1 MIAMVAD
8 AFCNRACH
16 VPTFRRYRYGII
28 AALPPG
34 PAAFAPGPP
43 FATTQDTMSD
53 IDALLQPIPG
63 EAPCGAD
70 MVFSAEFDAIREA
83 RRQDDPH
90 LDQGDWIIDIK
101 EADWPQVIRICTE
114 VLTTRSK
121 DVRVAAWLA
130 EAWAKTRG
138 FAGLR
143 DGLLLVDGL
152 CRRYWDGLHP
162 VPDEGDV
169 QQRVGNLAWLLSRS
183 QQLVRELPL
192 TQSEGGRF
200 GAVLWDSAAQLA
212 NAIKRAPQN
221 AADLTRGKVTLEQF
235 DAARRDT
242 PPAFYSELESQL
254 QGCFGAVDVLE
265 LTLTERLGDEGPA
278 FSPLRGALKDV
289 TELAHRFA
297 REAGLLV
304 RADLAPPPAAQ
315 SAPAA
320 GAPLTRMEPT
330 LTAADLAPTAPVA
343 TRGPLQTRDQA
354 LAQLREVA
362 EFFRRTEP
370 HSPVA
375 YLADK
380 AASWGEMSLHLW
392 LRTVLK
398 NGDALSGLE
407 ELLGV
412 PKAPDNNGG

>member
-1 MIAMVAD
+1 MIQPI
-8 AFCNRACH
+8 NK
-16 VPTFRRYRYGII
+16 TN
-28 AALPPG
+28 
-34 PAAFAPGPP
+34 
-43 FATTQDTMSD
+43 MSN
-53 IDALLQPIPG
+53 IDPLLEPIPG
-63 EAPCGAD
+63 DAPCGTD

-83 RRQDDPH
+83 RRHDDPH

-101 EADWPQVIRICTE
+101 EADWPKVIGICTE
-114 VLTTRSK
+114 VLRDRSK

-143 DGLLLVDGL
+143 DGYLLVDGL

-162 VPDEGDV
+162 VPEDGDV

-183 QQLVRELPL
+183 QQLIRELPL

-200 GAVLWDSAAQLA
+200 GAALWDSAAQLA
-212 NAIKRAPQN
+212 NAVKRTPQH
-221 AADLTRGKVTLEQF
+221 AADLTRGKVTMEQF

-242 PPAFYSELESQL
+242 PPAFYSELEANL
-254 QGCFGAVDVLE
+254 QSCFAAVDVLAS
-265 LTLTERLGDEGPA
+265 TLTERLGEDGPA
-278 FSPLRGALKDV
+278 FSPVREALKDV

-304 RADLAPPPAAQ
+304 RADLAPPAPAVSGAANPPAATRLEPSLSAADTP

-320 GAPLTRMEPT
+320 AAP
-330 LTAADLAPTAPVA
+330 A
-343 TRGPLQTRDQA
+343 RGPLQTRDQA

-362 EFFRRTEP
+362 DFFRRTEP

-392 LRTVLK
+392 LRTVVK
-398 NGDALSGLE
+398 NGEALSGLE

-412 PKAPDNNGG
+412 PKPPDSNG

>member
-1 MIAMVAD
+1 
-8 AFCNRACH
+8 
-16 VPTFRRYRYGII
+16 
-28 AALPPG
+28 
-34 PAAFAPGPP
+34 
-43 FATTQDTMSD
+43 MSD
-53 IDALLQPIPG
+53 IDTLLQPIPG
-63 EAPCGAD
+63 DAPCGAD

-83 RRQDDPH
+83 RRHDDPH
-90 LDQGDWIIDIK
+90 LDQGDWVIDIK
-101 EADWPQVIRICTE
+101 EADWPQVISICTI
-114 VLTTRSK
+114 VLRDRSK

-143 DGLLLVDGL
+143 DGFLLLDGL

-192 TQSEGGRF
+192 TQSEGGRL
-200 GAVLWDSAAQLA
+200 GAALWESASHLA
-212 NAIKRAPQN
+212 NAVKRAPQN
-221 AADLTRGKVTLEQF
+221 AAELTRGKLTLEQF

-242 PPAFYSELESQL
+242 PPAFYSELESNL
-254 QGCFGAVDVLE
+254 QSCFAAVDVLE
-265 LTLTERLGDEGPA
+265 LTLAERLGDDGPA
-278 FSPLRGALKDV
+278 FSPVREALKDV

-297 REAGLLV
+297 RDAGLLV
-304 RADLAPPPAAQ
+304 RADMTPPPAAVPAP
-315 SAPAA
+315 SA
-320 GAPLTRMEPT
+320 TRLEPT
-330 LTAADLAPTAPVA
+330 LTPADHTPVA
-343 TRGPLQTRDQA
+343 SGPAPARGPLQTRDQA
-354 LAQLREVA
+354 LTQLREVA

-398 NGDALSGLE
+398 NDETLSGLE

-412 PKAPDNNGG
+412 QKQPDSNG

>member
-1 MIAMVAD
+1 
-8 AFCNRACH
+8 
-16 VPTFRRYRYGII
+16 
-28 AALPPG
+28 
-34 PAAFAPGPP
+34 
-43 FATTQDTMSD
+43 MSD
-53 IDALLQPIPG
+53 IDTLLQPIPG
-63 EAPCGAD
+63 EAPCGVD

-83 RRQDDPH
+83 RRHDDPH

-101 EADWPQVIRICTE
+101 EADWPQVIAICTG
-114 VLTTRSK
+114 VLRERSK

-143 DGLLLVDGL
+143 DGFLLVDGL
-152 CRRYWDGLHP
+152 CRGYWDGLHP

-183 QQLVRELPL
+183 QQLIRELPL
-192 TQSEGGRF
+192 TQSEGGRY
-200 GAVLWDSAAQLA
+200 GAALWESATQLA
-212 NAIKRAPQN
+212 NAVKRAPQN
-221 AADLTRGKVTLEQF
+221 AAELTRGKLTLEQF

-242 PPAFYSELESQL
+242 PPAFYSELEGSL
-254 QGCFGAVDVLE
+254 QSCFAALDMLE
-265 LTLTERLGDEGPA
+265 ATLTQRLGDEGPA
-278 FSPLRGALKDV
+278 FSPVREALKSV
-289 TELAHRFA
+289 AELAHRFA
-297 REAGLLV
+297 RDAGLLP
-304 RADLAPPPAAQ
+304 RAETPA
-315 SAPAA
+315 APAA
-320 GAPLTRMEPT
+320 AAPAQPAATRLEPT
-330 LTAADLAPTAPVA
+330 LSPAEPQPAAPAAA
-343 TRGPLQTRDQA
+343 RGPLQTRDQA

-380 AASWGEMSLHLW
+380 AANWGEMSLHLW

-398 NGDALSGLE
+398 NDDALAGLE

-412 PKAPDNNGG
+412 PKQPDGNG

>member
-1 MIAMVAD
+1 
-8 AFCNRACH
+8 
-16 VPTFRRYRYGII
+16 
-28 AALPPG
+28 
-34 PAAFAPGPP
+34 
-43 FATTQDTMSD
+43 MSD
-53 IDALLQPIPG
+53 IDTLLQPIPG
-63 EAPCGAD
+63 DAPCGAD

-83 RRQDDPH
+83 RRHDDPH
-90 LDQGDWIIDIK
+90 LDQGDWVIDIK

-114 VLTTRSK
+114 VLRTRSK

-130 EAWAKTRG
+130 EAWAKSRG

-143 DGLLLVDGL
+143 DGFLLVDGL
-152 CRRYWDGLHP
+152 CRMYWDGLHP

-183 QQLVRELPL
+183 QQLARELPL

-200 GAVLWDSAAQLA
+200 GAALWDSASQLA
-212 NAIKRAPQN
+212 NAVKRTPQN
-221 AADLTRGKVTLEQF
+221 AADLARGKVTLEMF

-242 PPAFYSELESQL
+242 PPAFYSQLETDL
-254 QGCFGAVDVLE
+254 QSCFAAVDVLE
-265 LTLTERLGDEGPA
+265 RTLTERLGDEGPA
-278 FSPLRGALKDV
+278 FTPLRDALADV
-289 TELAHRFA
+289 TELTRRFA
-297 REAGLLV
+297 RDAGLLV
-304 RADLAPPPAAQ
+304 RADLAP

-320 GAPLTRMEPT
+320 PPSPGAAT
-330 LTAADLAPTAPVA
+330 PVA
-343 TRGPLQTRDQA
+343 RLEPSLSAVPDPHVSTPASVRGPLQTREQA

-392 LRTVLK
+392 LRTVVK
-398 NGDALSGLE
+398 NGEALSGLE

-412 PKAPDNNGG
+412 PKPPDGNG

>member
-1 MIAMVAD
+1 
-8 AFCNRACH
+8 
-16 VPTFRRYRYGII
+16 
-28 AALPPG
+28 
-34 PAAFAPGPP
+34 
-43 FATTQDTMSD
+43 MSD
-53 IDALLQPIPG
+53 IDALLQPIAG

-90 LDQGDWIIDIK
+90 LDQGDWVIDIK

-114 VLTTRSK
+114 VLTERSK

-143 DGLLLVDGL
+143 DGFLLVDGL
-152 CRRYWDGLHP
+152 CQRYWDGLHP

-200 GAVLWDSAAQLA
+200 GAVLWDSATQLA

-221 AADLTRGKVTLEQF
+221 AADLTRGKVTLDQF

-242 PPAFYSELESQL
+242 PPAFYSELETQL
-254 QGCFGAVDVLE
+254 QSCFGAVDVLE
-265 LTLTERLGDEGPA
+265 RTSTERLGDEGPA
-278 FSPLRGALKDV
+278 FTPLRTALKDV

-304 RADLAPPPAAQ
+304 RADLAPPAAQ
-315 SAPAA
+315 ATPPA
-320 GAPLTRMEPT
+320 GAAVTRMEPT
-330 LTAADLAPTAPVA
+330 LTAVDLPSTAPLAA

-398 NGDALSGLE
+398 NNDALSGLE

-412 PKAPDNNGG
+412 PKAPENNG

>member
-1 MIAMVAD
+1 
-8 AFCNRACH
+8 
-16 VPTFRRYRYGII
+16 
-28 AALPPG
+28 
-34 PAAFAPGPP
+34 
-43 FATTQDTMSD
+43 MSD
-53 IDALLQPIPG
+53 IDTLLQPIPG

-83 RRQDDPH
+83 RRHDDPH
-90 LDQGDWIIDIK
+90 LDQGDWVIDIK
-101 EADWPQVIRICTE
+101 EADWPQVIGICTG
-114 VLTTRSK
+114 VLRDRSK

-143 DGLLLVDGL
+143 DGFLLLDGL

-200 GAVLWDSAAQLA
+200 GAALWESASQLA
-212 NAIKRAPQN
+212 NAVKRSPQN
-221 AADLTRGKVTLEQF
+221 AAELTRGKLTLEQF

-242 PPAFYSELESQL
+242 PPAFYSELEANL
-254 QGCFGAVDVLE
+254 QSCFAALDVLE
-265 LTLTERLGDEGPA
+265 QTLAERLGDEGPA
-278 FSPLRGALKDV
+278 FSPVRDALKDV
-289 TELAHRFA
+289 TELVHRFA
-297 REAGLLV
+297 RDAGLLV
-304 RADLAPPPAAQ
+304 RADMTPPPAAAA
-315 SAPAA
+315 APAQPA
-320 GAPLTRMEPT
+320 TRLEPT
-330 LTAADLAPTAPVA
+330 LPPADHSLAAPAPA
-343 TRGPLQTRDQA
+343 RGPLQTRDQA

-398 NGDALSGLE
+398 NDETLSGLE

-412 PKAPDNNGG
+412 QKPSDSNG

>member
-1 MIAMVAD
+1 
-8 AFCNRACH
+8 
-16 VPTFRRYRYGII
+16 
-28 AALPPG
+28 
-34 PAAFAPGPP
+34 
-43 FATTQDTMSD
+43 MSD
-53 IDALLQPIPG
+53 IDALLQPIAG

-83 RRQDDPH
+83 RRHDDPH
-90 LDQGDWIIDIK
+90 LDQGDWVIDIK

-114 VLTTRSK
+114 VLTERSK

-143 DGLLLVDGL
+143 DGFLLVDGL

-200 GAVLWDSAAQLA
+200 GAVLWDSATQLA

-221 AADLTRGKVTLEQF
+221 AADLTRGKVTLDQF

-265 LTLTERLGDEGPA
+265 RTLTERLGEEGPA
-278 FSPLRGALKDV
+278 FTPLRTALKDV

-304 RADLAPPPAAQ
+304 RADLAPPAAQ
-315 SAPAA
+315 ATPPA
-320 GAPLTRMEPT
+320 GAAVARMEPT
-330 LTAADLAPTAPVA
+330 LTAVDLPSTAPLA
-343 TRGPLQTRDQA
+343 AMRGPLQTRDQA

-398 NGDALSGLE
+398 NNDALSGLE

-412 PKAPDNNGG
+412 PKAPENNG